1 MNSSIL
7 RAALPKL
14 LRKNCRSPFPHPNTT
29 RFVASLSLVC
39 LSQQTIA
46 SSEAEYQKE
55 HISIK
60 RSLVKVEQKV
70 TQIASGKIA
79 ELLSWVRMTINS
91 LKAIVFR
98 FIYLIFSFSPAVLTS
113 PILLLDDRE
122 FKRRWWVMLRNCI
135 RQSGPCFTK
144 FAQWISTR
152 PDLFPLSVCKNLE
165 DLQSNAAVHSWAE
178 TERALILSFGTDWSN
193 SLRIVADDSTENVTD
208 GFRPAV
214 LGSGCVAQVLLG
226 QLAGQQ
232 VAVKIIHPGKREV

>member
-1 MNSSIL
+1 MTSSIL

-14 LRKNCRSPFPHPNTT
+14 LRKKCRSLFHHPSTA
-29 RFVASLSLVC
+29 RYASSLSLVC
-39 LSQQTIA
+39 LSQQTIS

-55 HISIK
+55 QTAAK
-60 RSLVKVEQKV
+60 RNLVKVGQKV
-70 TQIASGKIA
+70 KQITFGKIA
-79 ELLSWVRMTINS
+79 ELLSWVRIAMNS
-91 LKAIVFR
+91 LSAIIFR
-98 FIYLIFSFSPAVLTS
+98 FMYLVFSFSPAVLTS
-113 PILLLDDRE
+113 PILLLDDQE
-122 FKRRWWVMLRNCI
+122 FRRRWWVILRDCI

-178 TERALILSFGTDWSN
+178 TERALILSFGTNWSK
-193 SLRIVADDSTENVTD
+193 SLRIVADNSTKNVTN

-226 QLAGQQ
+226 QLDGQQ
-232 VAVKIIHPGKREV
+232 VAVKIIHPGKIEV